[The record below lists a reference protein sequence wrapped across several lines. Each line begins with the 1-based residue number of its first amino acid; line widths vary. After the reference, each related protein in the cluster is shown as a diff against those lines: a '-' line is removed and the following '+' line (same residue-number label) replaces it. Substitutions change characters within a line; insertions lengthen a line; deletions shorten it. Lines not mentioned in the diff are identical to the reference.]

1 MNRLTRAACIAG
13 VHVLYA
19 LLTGGTIIAV
29 YFREPITALLFAA
42 ARSFLKPM
50 WAELTRDAEAEEE
63 EEDER

>member
-13 VHVLYA
+13 IHVLYA
-19 LLTGGTIIAV
+19 VLTGGTILAAC
-29 YFREPITALLFAA
+29 YRDPIMALLFAA

-63 EEDER
+63 EDEE